1 MTRATK
7 ETINQNV
14 IKAEYAV
21 RGPIVIRASELQER
35 LKNDPNSVPFED
47 VVLCNIGNPQSL
59 GQKPLTFFRQILAIC
74 DYPELLNHEDLFPK
88 DVVERARDVL
98 KNSNGTGAYTESKGL
113 KFVREQIAKFLE
125 KRDGHKADS
134 EMIYTLDGASSGV
147 NYMLTLLIR
156 GEQDAMLVPI
166 PQYPLYSAGLAL
178 FGGTLI
184 PYYLKEENKWG
195 LDVNEI
201 KESVKTARANGSEVR
216 SLVVINP
223 GNPTGNCL
231 SIENQREIVQF
242 CADEQIILV
251 SDEVYQDNVYVEGKS
266 FVSMKKVVC
275 DMGLGS
281 KVCLVSLQ
289 STSKG
294 YYGECGKRGGFME
307 LYGNWDQGFLDQ
319 LLKLASINLCP
330 NVSGQILI
338 GQVCTPPQPGEPSYE
353 LFEQEK
359 NEILVS
365 LKSRSLKLV
374 KALNTLTGVTCNDSD
389 GAMYAFPNLALPEK
403 FVADCESKSKKAD
416 AVYCMN
422 LLEATGIVVVP
433 GSGFGQKD
441 GTWHFRT
448 TFLPSEKKIDSVV
461 DRLTAFHEAFMKQWM

>member
-113 KFVREQIAKFLE
+113 KFVREQIVKFLE

-461 DRLTAFHEAFMKQWM
+461 DRLTAFHEAFMKHWM